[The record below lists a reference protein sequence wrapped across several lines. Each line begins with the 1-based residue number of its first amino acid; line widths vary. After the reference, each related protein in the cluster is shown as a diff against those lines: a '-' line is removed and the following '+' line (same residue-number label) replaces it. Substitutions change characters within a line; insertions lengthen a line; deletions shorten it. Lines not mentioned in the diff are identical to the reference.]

1 MATKAASVSLNNQAG
16 LSKRRG
22 RFRRA
27 LSAYHALYIMLIPG
41 LLFFAVFKYFPMA
54 GSVIAFKDYNIF
66 KGFWDSSWVGWH
78 WFEMFF
84 QAPNI
89 RRVLW
94 NTVVLSS
101 YQILFAFP
109 APIILALMLNE
120 LRLMHMKRIVQTIL
134 YLPHFLSWSIIFGL
148 AVMMLSPGTGMVNGW
163 IQAAGG
169 EPVAFLQ
176 KAAYFRTLIVG
187 TGIWKEMGW
196 SAIIFIAALAG
207 INPSLYEAAKMDGA
221 GRWALMRHISI
232 PGMLPAIVILLLLKI
247 GNILDLG
254 FEHIWV
260 FLNPLTLSVGDVLD
274 TYIYREG
281 VTQFKYSLATS
292 VGLFKSVIGL
302 ALILTA
308 NKISNRISGEGL
320 F

>member
-1 MATKAASVSLNNQAG
+1 MMKAEVK
-16 LSKRRG
+16 LSKRKIATPKPKG
-22 RFRRA
+22 SLKRA

-41 LLFFAVFKYFPMA
+41 ILFFLIFKYIPIA
-54 GSVIAFKDYNIF
+54 GSIIAFQDFNIF
-66 KGFWDSSWVGWH
+66 KGFWGSSWVGWR
-78 WFEMFF
+78 WFEFF
-84 QAPNI
+84 FEAPNI

-94 NTVVLSS
+94 NTIVLSF
-101 YQILFAFP
+101 YQIVFAFP
-109 APIILALMLNE
+109 APIILALLLNE
-120 LRLMHMKRIVQTIL
+120 LRHIVAKRIFQTVL

-148 AVMMLSPGTGMVNGW
+148 AVMMLSPSTGFINQ
-163 IQAAGG
+163 IIKSAGG
-169 EPVAFLQ
+169 EPIPFLMQ
-176 KAAYFRTLIVG
+176 ADYFRTIIVG
-187 TGIWKEMGW
+187 SGIWKEMGW

-207 INPSLYEAAKMDGA
+207 INPSLYEAAKIDGA

-247 GNILDLG
+247 GNVLDLG

-281 VTQFKYSLATS
+281 VMQFKYSLATA

-302 ALILTA
+302 VLILIS
-308 NKISNRISGEGL
+308 NKISNRTTGEGL